1 MGRLTRGAALNR
13 MMQLFAPY
21 WPYTRAEWGYLALI
35 GIVAWSPF
43 ALLVLWELA

>member
-1 MGRLTRGAALNR
+1 MR
-13 MMQLFAPY
+13 FY
-21 WPYTRAEWGYLALI
+21 WPYTLKEWALVSLI